1 MDYFQELRVNELL
14 ANHAT
19 SARREKTAGQ
29 VTVLF
34 ILLCMDNNRKKL
46 PFSIN
51 GIGTIVPVCS
61 KKNITDIIKCY
72 SDFQEIWPIAQEAI
86 LH

>member
-1 MDYFQELRVNELL
+1 MSCWRITPRLPE
-14 ANHAT
+14 
-19 SARREKTAGQ
+19 EKKAGQ

-34 ILLCMDNNRKKL
+34 ILLRMDNNRKKL

-61 KKNITDIIKCY
+61 KKNLISSNVIQISKKFGLLHRKLYYTSICVDI
-72 SDFQEIWPIAQEAI
+72 P
-86 LH
+86 LRH

>member
-1 MDYFQELRVNELL
+1 MSCWRITPRLPE
-14 ANHAT
+14 
-19 SARREKTAGQ
+19 EKKAGQ

-34 ILLCMDNNRKKL
+34 ILLRMDNNRKKITL
-46 PFSIN
+46 LYQWNRHNCARLFQ
-51 GIGTIVPVCS
+51 
-61 KKNITDIIKCY
+61 KKTYIIKCY